1 MSVTFHIYEENNS
14 SKKDTVELELKHSI
28 LDLKKYIVDKFKIEL
43 FIDLILKIE
52 KPIRGFGK
60 MNLERG
66 MFPRTMDSFLLS
78 NYNIEGIEIPCE
90 FIVVDNYLPNISKE
104 SNGNKSN
111 NPSNIYCP
119 PGSNP
124 PGSNPPGSNVKDK
137 KKVEPEFN
145 IESESDFPSL

>member
-1 MSVTFHIYEENNS
+1 MY
-14 SKKDTVELELKHSI
+14 
-28 LDLKKYIVDKFKIEL
+28 
-43 FIDLILKIE
+43 
-52 KPIRGFGK
+52 
-60 MNLERG
+60 LERG

-137 KKVEPEFN
+137 KKVEPKFN

>member
-1 MSVTFHIYEENNS
+1 
-14 SKKDTVELELKHSI
+14 
-28 LDLKKYIVDKFKIEL
+28 
-43 FIDLILKIE
+43 
-52 KPIRGFGK
+52 
-60 MNLERG
+60 

-124 PGSNPPGSNVKDK
+124 PGSNLKDK
-137 KKVEPEFN
+137 KKVEPVFN